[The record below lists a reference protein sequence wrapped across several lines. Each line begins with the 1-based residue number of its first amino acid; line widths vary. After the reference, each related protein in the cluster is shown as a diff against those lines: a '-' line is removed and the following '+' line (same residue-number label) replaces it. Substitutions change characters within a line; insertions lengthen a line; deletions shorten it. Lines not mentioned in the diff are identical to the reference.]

1 MNKVKKVIVS
11 ISFVLYLIALIML
24 LFVGVMFVGMRGHIW
39 TDMSLIEYIRNSSN
53 FIPFKTIST
62 YVRAMF
68 DGSLN
73 ISIVIKNLLGNFILF
88 LPMGIYLPYYVK
100 RINKFGKFTLSM
112 VILLFLVEATQLV
125 TRRGSFDIDDF
136 ILNMAGTLL
145 GYSIWKTKIVQSILK

>member
-1 MNKVKKVIVS
+1 
-11 ISFVLYLIALIML
+11 ML

-125 TRRGSFDIDDF
+125 TRRGSFDVDDF

>member
-1 MNKVKKVIVS
+1 
-11 ISFVLYLIALIML
+11 ML